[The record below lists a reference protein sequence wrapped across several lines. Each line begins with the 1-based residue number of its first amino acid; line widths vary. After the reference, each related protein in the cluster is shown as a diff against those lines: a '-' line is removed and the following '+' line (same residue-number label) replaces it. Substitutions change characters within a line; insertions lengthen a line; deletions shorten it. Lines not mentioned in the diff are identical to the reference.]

1 MVPPQVAQV
10 APGAGGWELAQV
22 APEPARAA
30 DSLACPRCRTMNGRH
45 MRFCVGCG
53 QRLAGD
59 DAPAPIAAAPIAAQ
73 IAAVPVAVV
82 QPSPPAAAAALP
94 PGVTVCWRCRGAGDP
109 GAAFCKFCGARYED
123 AARAIAGPGPVAQP
137 PQPMQAPMPQP
148 MQAPMPQPMQAPMPQ
163 PMQAPM
169 PQPMQAPMPQPM
181 PAPQP
186 IAAPPPAHAAPA
198 PGALPSATPWPGSPV
213 VPVVAHAAAPVQ
225 PTAPGGAPIP
235 HVASAAG
242 DPIAALVAILKDG
255 SDGRS
260 FPIYTEQAD
269 IGRTEG
275 DIVLSDD
282 PYLSP
287 RHARLRRRGDGWL
300 LRDLDSANGIYVRIR
315 EPVDLADGDMILL
328 GQQVLRFAL
337 LEDGELPLGP
347 ATQHGVLMFGTPEVP
362 RMARLTQYTTEGVG
376 RDVHY
381 VYRDET
387 VLGRENGDIVF
398 TDDPFLSRRHAAITA
413 DRMSRRFVLRD
424 LGSSNGTAVRF
435 HGERSLAAGDQFRV
449 GRHLFRFELAAGP
462 GGRAAR

>member
-1 MVPPQVAQV
+1 MASPQVAQV
-10 APGAGGWELAQV
+10 VAGGWELPPTPPDPAHAGG
-22 APEPARAA
+22 AP
-30 DSLACPRCRTMNGRH
+30 CPRCATLNSKQ

-59 DAPAPIAAAPIAAQ
+59 DAPPQIAGVPAAQ
-73 IAAVPVAVV
+73 
-82 QPSPPAAAAALP
+82 PAAFAQASAPVGAAGLP

-123 AARAIAGPGPVAQP
+123 AAGA
-137 PQPMQAPMPQP
+137 PQPAPVHPVQSVSRP
-148 MQAPMPQPMQAPMPQ
+148 V
-163 PMQAPM
+163 
-169 PQPMQAPMPQPM
+169 
-181 PAPQP
+181 P
-186 IAAPPPAHAAPA
+186 IAAPTPVAAAPIA
-198 PGALPSATPWPGSPV
+198 QPGALPSATPWPAPAAAPPGYAPAAA
-213 VPVVAHAAAPVQ
+213 PPAYAAPAAQPAYAPAAAPVYAPAPVL
-225 PTAPGGAPIP
+225 PTAPGGSPIP
-235 HVASAAG
+235 YVAPVTG
-242 DPIAALVAILKDG
+242 EPIAGLVAILKDG
-255 SDGRS
+255 SDGRA
-260 FPIYTEQAD
+260 FPIYSEQAD

-275 DIVLSDD
+275 DVILSDD

-315 EPVDLADGDMILL
+315 EPVDLVDGDMILL
-328 GQQVLRFAL
+328 GQQVLRFEL
-337 LEDGELPLGP
+337 LDDGELPLGP

-413 DRMSRRFVLRD
+413 DRVSRRFVLRD

-435 HGERSLAAGDQFRV
+435 HGERVLAPGDQFRV
-449 GRHLFRFELAAGP
+449 GRHLFRFELAAGS
-462 GGRAAR
+462 GGRVGR

>member
-1 MVPPQVAQV
+1 MEAPQIAQV
-10 APGAGGWELAQV
+10 AAGAAGWELPSGV
-22 APEPARAA
+22 PDGPAAA
-30 DSLACPRCRTMNGRH
+30 GVACPRCATLNGRQ

-53 QRLAGD
+53 QRLTGD
-59 DAPAPIAAAPIAAQ
+59 EAPAQ
-73 IAAVPVAVV
+73 IAGVPMP
-82 QPSPPAAAAALP
+82 QPIAHAPVPLAGGLP

-123 AARAIAGPGPVAQP
+123 AGA
-137 PQPMQAPMPQP
+137 
-148 MQAPMPQPMQAPMPQ
+148 
-163 PMQAPM
+163 
-169 PQPMQAPMPQPM
+169 
-181 PAPQP
+181 APQP
-186 IAAPPPAHAAPA
+186 APLPFAQPSPAQAAQPVSRPVPVAAPIPVAATPS
-198 PGALPSATPWPGSPV
+198 ALPSATPWPSPAMA
-213 VPVVAHAAAPVQ
+213 PAYMPAPVQ
-225 PTAPGGAPIP
+225 PTAPGGSPIP
-235 HVASAAG
+235 QPVPSTG
-242 DPIAALVAILKDG
+242 EPIASLIAILKDG

-260 FPIYTEQAD
+260 FPIYGEQAD

-275 DIVLSDD
+275 DVILSDD

-315 EPVDLADGDMILL
+315 EPVDLVDGDMILL
-328 GQQVLRFAL
+328 GQQVLRFEL
-337 LEDGELPLGP
+337 LDDGELPLGP

-413 DRMSRRFVLRD
+413 DRVNRRFVLRD

-435 HGERSLAAGDQFRV
+435 HGERVLAPSDQFRV
-449 GRHLFRFELAAGP
+449 GRHLFRFEVAAGP
-462 GGRAAR
+462 GGRAGR